1 MPITLK
7 DLENPD
13 RIPQRRI
20 QEENVLYGDAY
31 CANETKHKS
40 IEKLRRNLMALP
52 PQPPPLTL
60 SRTCTVQIDSVLSIT
75 QIFPPGKTRSDL
87 VKVILEF
94 FES

>member
-20 QEENVLYGDAY
+20 QDSVLYGDAY
-31 CANETKHKS
+31 CANETKQKS
-40 IEKLRRNLMALP
+40 INKLRRNMAT
-52 PQPPPLTL
+52 PLTL
-60 SRTCTVQIDSVLSIT
+60 SPHLTCTVQIDSVLSIT